1 MTGGGGPR
9 NEKCEGSCAAA
20 YCWAGVS
27 LGGGS
32 FEPSLGL
39 VTGLVTAGPENEK
52 CEGSCAAAN
61 SCTGVVLRGGA
72 TISVGLTGL
81 VTGGPEN
88 E

>member
-1 MTGGGGPR
+1 MLR
-9 NEKCEGSCAAA
+9 D
-20 YCWAGVS
+20 
-27 LGGGS
+27 GS